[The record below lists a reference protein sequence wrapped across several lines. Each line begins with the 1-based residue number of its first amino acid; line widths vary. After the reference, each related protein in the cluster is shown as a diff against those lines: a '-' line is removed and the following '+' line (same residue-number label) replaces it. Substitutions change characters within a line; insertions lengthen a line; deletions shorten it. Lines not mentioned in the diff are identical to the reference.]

1 MEKDKITN
9 YIPTCEQRFLLKM
22 LALLVVAGVSTPPLP
37 KLVYLLGIKILL
49 VNTGKR
55 ISKYAIK

>member
-9 YIPTCEQRFLLKM
+9 YIPTCEQRFLLKT
-22 LALLVVAGVSTPPLP
+22 LALLVVAGVSTPPP
-37 KLVYLLGIKILL
+37 PTLVYLLGIKILL

-55 ISKYAIK
+55 ISKYASK